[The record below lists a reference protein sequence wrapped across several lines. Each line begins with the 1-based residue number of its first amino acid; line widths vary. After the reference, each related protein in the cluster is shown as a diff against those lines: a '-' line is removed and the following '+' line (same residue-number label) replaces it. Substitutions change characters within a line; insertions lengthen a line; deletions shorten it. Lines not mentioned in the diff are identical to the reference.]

1 MDGLNQT
8 VPSDGTRFLYLEGG
22 QYLAIIGVDTLTA
35 QRVFHCRVT
44 NAFGVLSV
52 DSPTRY
58 RFNITGESPLFPS
71 TQGEVPPSSPP
82 PASPRTGLTIYK
94 PLQDVTAY
102 EGDTN
107 IQFSMVAAGD
117 GSIDLSFHLTS
128 VPVGSSLKATR
139 LTVLSSIVG
148 LVGGPVSLVDSGAV
162 VTCRVSG
169 SLYTATLTV
178 LGG

>member
-1 MDGLNQT
+1 MRSL
-8 VPSDGTRFLYLEGG
+8 P
-22 QYLAIIGVDTLTA
+22 
-35 QRVFHCRVT
+35 
-44 NAFGVLSV
+44 
-52 DSPTRY
+52 
-58 RFNITGESPLFPS
+58 
-71 TQGEVPPSSPP
+71 SPP

-117 GSIDLSFHLTS
+117 GSIDLTFALTS
-128 VPVGSSLKATR
+128 VPIGSL
-139 LTVLSSIVG
+139 LTIEKLPVVQLSVVG

-169 SLYTATLTV
+169 SVSYTATLTV
-178 LGG
+178 QGG